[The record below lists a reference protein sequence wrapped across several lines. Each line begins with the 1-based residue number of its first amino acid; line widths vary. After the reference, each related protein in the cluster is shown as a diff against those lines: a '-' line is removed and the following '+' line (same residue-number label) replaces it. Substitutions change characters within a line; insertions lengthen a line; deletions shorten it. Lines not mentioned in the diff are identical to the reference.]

1 MDAIQQ
7 FIQHNNLQQL
17 LLAWGGR
24 LLAAIAIFVV
34 GRWAARLATAWTA
47 RAIARKADPTLV
59 DFGTNLF
66 YAVLLAA
73 VIIAALDQLGVR
85 TTSLLALL
93 GAAGLAVGL
102 AMKDSLSNFASG
114 VMLIAFRPFRVGDF
128 VQLAGEMGTVEN
140 VRIFHTLLKTPN
152 GQALWIPNGNIT
164 NGNIT
169 NFSSKP
175 TRRVDLTVGVSYD
188 DDLRKVRRVLEDIL
202 KAESRVLA
210 EPAPQILVT
219 ALADSSVNVTVRPWT
234 KSEDWWAT
242 TCDLTEKIKLTFD
255 EQGITI
261 PYPQRDVHHYH
272 EEGPEDEANT
282 NKENA
287 T

>member
-1 MDAIQQ
+1 MDAMQQ
-7 FIQHNNLQQL
+7 FIQQNDLQQL
-17 LLAWGGR
+17 FLAWGGR
-24 LLAAIAIFVV
+24 LLGAIIIFVV
-34 GRWAARLATAWTA
+34 GRWIAKLLTDWSA
-47 RAIARKADPTLV
+47 RAIKKKADPTLV
-59 DFGTNLF
+59 DFCSNIF

-73 VIIAALDQLGVR
+73 VVIAALDRLGVR

-114 VMLIAFRPFRVGDF
+114 VMLIAFRPFRAGEF
-128 VQLAGEMGTVEN
+128 VQVAGELGTVEH

-175 TRRVDLTVGVSYD
+175 TRRVDLTIGVSYD
-188 DDLRKVRRVLEDIL
+188 DDLRKVRQVLEEVLKSEPRIL
-202 KAESRVLA
+202 ED
-210 EPAPQILVT
+210 PAPQILVT
-219 ALADSSVNVTVRPWT
+219 ELADSSVNFKVRPWT
-234 KSEDWWAT
+234 KTDDWWAT

-272 EEGPEDEANT
+272 EDGPEDEANT